1 MTVFVKWRKEWKILA
16 GEMRRYLRPAL
27 LIIIAAFG
35 VLWYSLYGDVKVGQ
49 RHDHGWCYKLTVQY
63 KEHFGTTL
71 DRSERDAIRQDYAD
85 FRQKLD
91 SVVEKYLGEY
101 GIHSQR
107 DYEMVCE
114 AGLMGTDSEYYEENP
129 ALHTAPKTNVNQA
142 N

>member
-63 KEHFGTTL
+63 KELIVLWKNIWENTAFI
-71 DRSERDAIRQDYAD
+71 A
-85 FRQKLD
+85 
-91 SVVEKYLGEY
+91 SVIMKWCAKQV
-101 GIHSQR
+101 
-107 DYEMVCE
+107 
-114 AGLMGTDSEYYEENP
+114 
-129 ALHTAPKTNVNQA
+129 
-142 N
+142 

>member
-1 MTVFVKWRKEWKILA
+1 MTVLVKWRKELKILA

-35 VLWYSLYGDVKVGQ
+35 VLWYSLYGDVKAGQ
-49 RHDHGWCYKLTVQY
+49 RHDHGWDYKLTVQY
-63 KEHFGTTL
+63 KERFGTTL
-71 DRSERDAIRQDYAD
+71 DQSERDAIRQDYAD
-85 FRQKLD
+85 FRQELD

-114 AGLMGTDSEYYEENP
+114 AGLMGTD
-129 ALHTAPKTNVNQA
+129 KV
-142 N
+142 